1 MHVPVKKTDHAENSV
16 HVYFGGKTMKNKT
29 LKAILR
35 TTMAA
40 LLLAGCSGG
49 SSSGGSSSGGSSSG
63 GSTAPESSYP
73 EGDIQMVVPV
83 GAGGDTD
90 ANARLFAQYAEK
102 ELGVAIPVVNVKG
115 SSGTVG
121 MEQVRT
127 GEADGYQA
135 LFFHT
140 EAMLPKIAGIYDY
153 NLDDFRL
160 AGVCLQAN
168 TTLLITHNDSGFTTL
183 QEFIDAAKAD
193 PGNIEYGMAVGGY
206 PQLVGLALEKEA
218 GIDLNLVDIGGNAD
232 KIAALAG
239 HNTDIINVEY
249 ALVKDYI
256 ATGEFI
262 PLALLSAE
270 RNPLFND
277 IPTAKEQ
284 GLNMEFGKFFFVAF
298 PKDTPDDA
306 VNTFSAAMK
315 AVVANP
321 DFVKAA
327 QDSYALTP
335 VYMDPAEA
343 TTYAKQIEE
352 NLLKYADL
360 FTAANN

>member
-1 MHVPVKKTDHAENSV
+1 MKRTLAVVLAAVCALSMMTGCAKKQEA
-16 HVYFGGKTMKNKT
+16 K
-29 LKAILR
+29 
-35 TTMAA
+35 
-40 LLLAGCSGG
+40 
-49 SSSGGSSSGGSSSG
+49 
-63 GSTAPESSYP
+63 YP
-73 EGDIQMVVPV
+73 TGDIQIVVPV

-90 ANARLFAQYAEK
+90 ANARLMAQYVEK
-102 ELGVAIPVVNVKG
+102 ELGVAVPIVNVKG

-127 GEADGYQA
+127 SEANGYEA

-140 EAMLPKIAGIYDY
+140 EAMLPKIAGLYDY
-153 NLDDFRL
+153 SIEDFKI

-168 TTLLITHNDSGFTTL
+168 TTLLITHNDSGFKTL
-183 QEFIDAAKAD
+183 QEFLDKAKAE
-193 PGNIEYGMAVGGY
+193 PGKIEFGMAVGGY
-206 PQLVGLALEKEA
+206 PQLIGLALEQEA

-270 RNPLFND
+270 RNPIFSD

-284 GLNMEFGKFFFVAF
+284 GLNMEFGKFFFTAF
-298 PKDTPDDA
+298 PKDTPDDV

-315 AVVANP
+315 KTVENP

-335 VYMDPAEA
+335 VYMDPAAA
-343 TTYAKQIEE
+343 TAYAKSVQES
-352 NLLKYADL
+352 LLKYADL
-360 FTAANN
+360 FVNANKK